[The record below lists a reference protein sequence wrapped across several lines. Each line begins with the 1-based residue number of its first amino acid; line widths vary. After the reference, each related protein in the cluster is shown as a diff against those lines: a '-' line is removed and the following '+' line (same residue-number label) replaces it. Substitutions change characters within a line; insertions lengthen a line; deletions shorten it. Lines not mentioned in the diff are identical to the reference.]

1 MQFFAV
7 RSPPLT
13 ISGKGVTKLSEEF
26 ISRSE
31 HDEFC
36 RRLDSENARQ
46 NRRIELLEENIREL
60 ATLTTSVEKLAVNME
75 SMLREQEEQG
85 SRLKSLESRDGEKWR
100 QIVGYTITAV
110 ISLFLGYLF
119 THIII

>member
-1 MQFFAV
+1 M
-7 RSPPLT
+7 
-13 ISGKGVTKLSEEF
+13 SEDF

>member
-1 MQFFAV
+1 M
-7 RSPPLT
+7 
-13 ISGKGVTKLSEEF
+13 SEEF

-60 ATLTTSVEKLAVNME
+60 GTLTTSVEKLAVNME
-75 SMLREQEEQG
+75 SMLREQEKQG
-85 SRLKSLESRDGEKWR
+85 SRLKSLECRDGEKWR
-100 QIVGYTITAV
+100 QVVGYTITAV
-110 ISLFLGYLF
+110 ISLLLGYLF
-119 THIII
+119 THITI